1 MDWLA
6 ALNPGWS
13 PRLLEFTGERVV
25 PGLVDPNLF
34 NEHLARY
41 RFAAHFAGR
50 MTSPRV
56 LDAGCGSGY
65 GAAEFPRGAAVV
77 GMDVSADAVAHAR
90 GAFGR
95 PCVEFLRG
103 ACEALPFADGSFD
116 LVAAF
121 EVIEHLEH
129 WRSLLTEARRVLRE
143 AGTLLVS
150 TPNKAWYEESRAEA
164 GANPYHVH
172 EFEYREFEA
181 ALREVFPH
189 VVIWSQNHSETI
201 TFVPARD
208 SRGSFEAP
216 AALAPEESHFFLAAC
231 SASPIAEARA
241 FAWLA
246 SSGNVLRE
254 RQRHIALL
262 EEELAQNQAW
272 LAETGDSLAQ
282 LQKSHEGVLAELE
295 KSNTWAADL
304 NADMDRARGVIAG
317 LHEEI
322 ESLHAE
328 YRGHIARLDAEA
340 ATRLEWVADL
350 EAQLERGRNEIARLN
365 AENSQ
370 QEQTLVER
378 TEWAQSLDREL
389 AAARAELDAIGRA
402 RVVRLGRRLNLV
414 PGHPE

>member
-1 MDWLA
+1 M
-6 ALNPGWS
+6 
-13 PRLLEFTGERVV
+13 LEFTGERVV

-41 RFAAHFAGR
+41 RFAAHFAGK
-50 MTSPRV
+50 MTSPRI

-65 GAAEFPRGAAVV
+65 GAAEFPRRAAVV
-77 GMDVSADAVAHAR
+77 AMDISADAVAHAR
-90 GAFGR
+90 GAFAG

-103 ACEALPFADGSFD
+103 ACETLPFADGTFD
-116 LVAAF
+116 LIAAF

-129 WRSLLTEARRVLRE
+129 WRSLLTEARRVLRN

-150 TPNKAWYEESRAEA
+150 TPNKAWYGESRAEA

-172 EFEYREFEA
+172 EFEYGEFEA

-189 VVIWSQNHSETI
+189 VRLWCQNHSETI

-216 AALAPEESHFFLAAC
+216 AALAPEESHFFVAAC
-231 SASPIAEARA
+231 SASPIAETGA

-262 EEELAQNQAW
+262 EKELAQNQAW
-272 LAETGDSLAQ
+272 LAETGDSLAL
-282 LQKSHEGVLAELE
+282 LQKSHEGALAELE
-295 KSNTWAADL
+295 KSNLWAGEL
-304 NADMDRARGVIAG
+304 NGEMERARGVIAG
-317 LHEEI
+317 LHQEI
-322 ESLHAE
+322 EGLHSG
-328 YRGHIARLDAEA
+328 YQGQIARLDAEA
-340 ATRLEWVADL
+340 ATRLAWLADL

-365 AENSQ
+365 VENDQ
-370 QEQTLVER
+370 KEQTIVER
-378 TEWAQSLDREL
+378 TEWAQALDREL
-389 AAARAELDAIGRA
+389 AGARAELDAIGRA
-402 RVVRLGRRLNLV
+402 TLVRLGRRLNVV
-414 PGHPE
+414 PGRAAGNSE